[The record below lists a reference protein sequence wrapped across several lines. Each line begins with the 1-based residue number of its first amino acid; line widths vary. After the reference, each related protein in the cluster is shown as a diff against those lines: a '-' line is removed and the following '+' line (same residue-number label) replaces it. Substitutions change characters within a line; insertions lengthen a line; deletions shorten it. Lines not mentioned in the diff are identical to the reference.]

1 MSSAREG
8 SPTTDA
14 AELRHGLRT
23 PLNHIIGYTE
33 MLYEDAVQL
42 DAAEAAAWLGEVLAE
57 AQHVCDLIQK
67 HPVFS
72 QHVIGEKDLAE
83 LRAHMSEPVHR
94 LGTAVSDLS
103 GLPVPNAEADLARI
117 NKAVADL
124 IEFSRSGKRP
134 ANVSVT
140 VHENSRQLA
149 ISPGHGRLLVVDD
162 DEANRDVL
170 RRQLERQ
177 GYTVQEASSGSE
189 GIAGLRQRPSDAVL
203 LDLVMPEMSG
213 LEVLKEMKRDT
224 ALREIP
230 VLVISASD
238 DLASVAE
245 SIKRGAEDY
254 LLKPFDPVLLRARLS
269 ATLERKR
276 FRDQERTRSRELEQV
291 TRALQ
296 QSNEDLQRFAYAAS
310 HDLQAPIRTINS
322 YLQLLERRLGERL
335 NREEQELISI
345 AKGAAKR
352 MSTLVQDLLLYSQVS
367 TSPRAV
373 EPVDCEAL
381 LAALVSDLKVA
392 VEESQ
397 AIIEWDSLPTVHVE
411 RTAMR
416 QLLQNLVGNA
426 LKYRAAR
433 PLHVRI
439 TASVED
445 EFWLFCVKD
454 NGVGIASEYKVRIFE
469 MFHRLHGEELPGSGI
484 GLAMCQRIV
493 ERFGGKIWVESTLG
507 EGSEFYF
514 TIPASHGT
522 SAINPGAS

>member
-33 MLYEDAVQL
+33 MLYEDAVEM
-42 DAAEAAAWLGEVLAE
+42 DAADVAASLGEVLTE

-72 QHVIGEKDLAE
+72 KQVIGHKDLEE
-83 LRAHMSEPVHR
+83 LRAQIFEPVHR
-94 LGTAVSDLS
+94 LRTAVSDLS
-103 GLPVPNAEADLARI
+103 GLPVPNAETDLARI
-117 NKAVADL
+117 NKAVAEL
-124 IEFSRSGKRP
+124 IEFSQSGKRP
-134 ANVSVT
+134 ANIPAA

-149 ISPGHGRLLVVDD
+149 LSPGYGQLLVVDD

-177 GYTVQEASSGSE
+177 GYTVEEAASGSE
-189 GIAGLRQRPSDAVL
+189 ALTELRQRPFDAVL

-224 ALREIP
+224 ALHEVP

-269 ATLERKR
+269 ATLDRKR
-276 FRDQERTRSRELEQV
+276 YRDQERTRSRELEQV

-296 QSNEDLQRFAYAAS
+296 RSNEDLQRFAYAAS

-335 NREEQELISI
+335 NGEEQELISI

-352 MSTLVQDLLLYSQVS
+352 MSTLIQDLLLYSQVS
-367 TSPRAV
+367 TSPRAL

-381 LAALVSDLKVA
+381 LAALVSDLNVA

-397 AIIEWDSLPTVHVE
+397 AIIAWDSLPTVHVE

-426 LKYRAAR
+426 MKYRAAR
-433 PLHVRI
+433 PVQVRI
-439 TASVED
+439 TASFHD
-445 EFWLFCVKD
+445 GFWLFCVKD
-454 NGVGIASEYKVRIFE
+454 NGLGIPSEYKVRIFE

-514 TIPASHGT
+514 TIPAT
-522 SAINPGAS
+522 STNPEI